1 MSVVAGVLGAIA
13 GILIAGLTLDLY
25 AQIGLVVLIALAAKN
40 GILIVEFAKEQRE
53 AGLSIQDA
61 AALGAQMRFRAVL
74 MTSIA
79 FVAGLVPLVWA
90 AGASMVARRS
100 VSTPVF
106 LGMIV
111 ATGVGLFLI
120 PMLYVFWESV
130 REWTGSL
137 FRRKPKPDP
146 EPIEHT

>member
-1 MSVVAGVLGAIA
+1 
-13 GILIAGLTLDLY
+13 
-25 AQIGLVVLIALAAKN
+25 
-40 GILIVEFAKEQRE
+40 
-53 AGLSIQDA
+53 
-61 AALGAQMRFRAVL
+61 MRFRAVL

-120 PMLYVFWESV
+120 PMLYVFWQSV
-130 REWTGSL
+130 REWARSL
-137 FRRKPKPDP
+137 FRRMPKPAP
-146 EPIEHT
+146 EPVEHT